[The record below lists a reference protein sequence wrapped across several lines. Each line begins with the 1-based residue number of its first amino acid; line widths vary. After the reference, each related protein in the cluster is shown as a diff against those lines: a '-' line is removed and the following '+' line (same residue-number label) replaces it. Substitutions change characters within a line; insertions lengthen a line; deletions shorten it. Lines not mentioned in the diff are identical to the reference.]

1 MVVSMDNGQVLTIF
15 NSASRTIEDVK
26 QEASQRINNL
36 KIPGKLLDDS
46 LNVIASFDFFGKE
59 IIR

>member
-26 QEASQRINNL
+26 QESSQRIDNL

-46 LNVIASFDFFGKE
+46 LKVIAIFNSFGKE
-59 IIR
+59 VL

>member
-15 NSASRTIEDVK
+15 NSANRTIEDVK
-26 QEASQRINNL
+26 QEASQRIDNL

-46 LNVIASFDFFGKE
+46 LKVIAAFDSFGKE
-59 IIR
+59 IIK

>member
-1 MVVSMDNGQVLTIF
+1 MVVSMDNGQVLTIL

-59 IIR
+59 IIK